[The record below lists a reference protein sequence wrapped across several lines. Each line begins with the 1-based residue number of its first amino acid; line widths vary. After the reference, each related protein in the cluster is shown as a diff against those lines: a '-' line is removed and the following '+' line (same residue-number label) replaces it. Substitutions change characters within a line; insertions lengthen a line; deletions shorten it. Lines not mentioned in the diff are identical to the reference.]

1 LFQVGVTPPQHPW
14 VRRNRVRQPCY
25 LTLLQAT
32 DRTVYNTAR
41 AKNFWLVVTNP
52 LRNTPA
58 GKQAEVFHMTF
69 SLARTPFSGSRSEC
83 VDRVLT
89 QPGRCCGATPRALFD
104 FESGVTRSRVS
115 VGAVDSARSA
125 LLGGHQFDSNY
136 RFSSIFPPPLFSVSC
151 VAHGSWLMAH
161 GSWLMAH
168 GSWLMAHGSWLMAHG
183 SWLMAHGSWLM
194 VR

>member
-1 LFQVGVTPPQHPW
+1 MFQVGVAPPQHPW

-41 AKNFWLVVTNP
+41 AKNFRLVVTNP

-58 GKQAEVFHMTF
+58 GKQAEIFHMTF

-89 QPGRCCGATPRALFD
+89 HPGRNCISSATPRALFH
-104 FESGVTRSRVS
+104 FESGFTRSRVS

-125 LLGGHQFDSNY
+125 LLGGHQFDSYY
-136 RFSSIFPPPLFSVSC
+136 RSSSIFPPPLSSVSC
-151 VAHGSWLMAH
+151 V
-161 GSWLMAH
+161 
-168 GSWLMAHGSWLMAHG
+168 
-183 SWLMAHGSWLM
+183 
-194 VR
+194 R